1 MNFDELKKAAEGL
14 LQEHGDKV
22 EMAVEKAG
30 EFAKQRF
37 GHEEQIDQGVQ
48 KIKDLI
54 PDGND
59 GAEHG

>member
-14 LQEHGDKV
+14 LQQHGDKV
-22 EMAVEKAG
+22 EMAVEKVG
-30 EFAKQRF
+30 ELAKERF

-59 GAEHG
+59 GAGRG